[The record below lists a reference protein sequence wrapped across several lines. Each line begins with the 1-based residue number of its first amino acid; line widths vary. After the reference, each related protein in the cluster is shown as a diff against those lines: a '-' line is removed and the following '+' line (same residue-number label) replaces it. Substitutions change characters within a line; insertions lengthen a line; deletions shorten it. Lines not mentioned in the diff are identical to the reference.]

1 MKEPHWL
8 AKEVVIAIH
17 QELLAEF
24 GGIEGLRDEGMLE
37 SALGKLRNL
46 WRYGKPTLC
55 DLAASYAFGIAR
67 NHPFLDGN
75 KRIAFI
81 SAYVFLGRNGLRI
94 EATEADA
101 TVAMLALA
109 AGEMS
114 ETQFSRWLESNAKK
128 SRG

>member
-1 MKEPHWL
+1 MNEPRWL
-8 AKEVVIAIH
+8 AKEVVLAIH

-37 SALGKLRNL
+37 SALGKPRNL
-46 WRYGKPTLC
+46 WMYGKPTLY

-109 AGEMS
+109 SGEMS
-114 ETQFSRWLESNAKK
+114 EAQFSRWLESNAKK